1 MELLFNYIAYKIIIY
16 YFMASQIDLLQ
27 YYVE

>member
-1 MELLFNYIAYKIIIY
+1 MKLLFNYIAYGIIIY

-27 YYVE
+27 YYAE